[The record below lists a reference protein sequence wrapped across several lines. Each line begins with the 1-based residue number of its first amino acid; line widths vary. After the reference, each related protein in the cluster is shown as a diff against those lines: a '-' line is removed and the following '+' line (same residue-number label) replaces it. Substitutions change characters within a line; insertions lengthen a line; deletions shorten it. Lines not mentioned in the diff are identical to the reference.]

1 MATIESIEGIGPANG
16 KKLRAAGVQ
25 SVNALLQAGGAK
37 SGRKALAKET
47 GMKESMILGWVNR
60 ADLMRIKGVS
70 TQYSDLLEAAGVDTV
85 KELRKRKPANLA
97 AKMKE
102 VNDSAIVKG
111 SSIVRRPPSLS
122 EVEKWVA
129 QAKDMKPGVSY

>member
-1 MATIESIEGIGPANG
+1 MTSIESIEGIGPSNG

-47 GMKESMILGWVNR
+47 GIKESSLLGWVNR

-85 KELRKRKPANLA
+85 KELRNRKPENLA
-97 AKMKE
+97 VKMKN
-102 VNDSAIVKG
+102 VNDAAVAKG

-122 EVEKWVA
+122 EVQKWVS
-129 QAKDMKPGVSY
+129 QAKKMKPGVSH

>member
-37 SGRKALAKET
+37 SGRKALAKEI
-47 GMKESMILGWVNR
+47 GIKESMILEWVNR

-102 VNDSAIVKG
+102 VNDSAIAKG

>member
-37 SGRKALAKET
+37 SGRKALAKEV
-47 GMKESMILGWVNR
+47 GIKESMILEWVNR

-102 VNDSAIVKG
+102 VNDSAIAKG